1 MSDSFWNEVKKLFK
15 TKQTIAEEEAQKVG
29 EAIEKEK
36 DVVQQL
42 AELEKQYKE
51 NLPDDSTIDLDNLP
65 KEISLDR
72 IKYNPKSDADI
83 RLEVENLLKE
93 NLVNGK
99 KTIDEDTLNKV
110 ISLNEKQAKAQEDK
124 SATLDEIEA
133 LFSKMKQSAEADSI
147 KRGIQ
152 RSSII
157 SEQLKDYDIAKA
169 GSVDEVRTAY
179 QNATSEI
186 EKKLQSLQA
195 EREDALEKL
204 DLTHATQTTEKIAE
218 LTKERD
224 KLQNEAVI
232 KNNEIAKKESD
243 YNLNVLK
250 QRESMIADA
259 KEQKEEDARKQ
270 AEYEKING
278 YSGEKQ
284 ENYSKRYDIALD
296 FYLTLDPDIAEKAL
310 DSSSNMKY
318 YLGNYY
324 DKLKGVLAD
333 RARHTNK
340 Y

>member
-1 MSDSFWNEVKKLFK
+1 MSDSFWNEIKKLFK
-15 TKQTIAEEEAQKVG
+15 TKQTIAEEEAQKIGDAV
-29 EAIEKEK
+29 EKEK
-36 DVVQQL
+36 DVVEKL
-42 AELEKQYKE
+42 AELDKQYKA
-51 NLPDDSTIDLDNLP
+51 NLPDDSSVNLDNLP

-72 IKYNPKSDADI
+72 IKYTPKSDEEI
-83 RLEVENLLKE
+83 RLQVENLLKE

-99 KTIDEDTLNKV
+99 KTIDEETLNKV
-110 ISLNEKQAKAQEDK
+110 IDLTEKQTKAQEDK
-124 SATLDEIEA
+124 AVSMQEVEA
-133 LFSKMKQSAEADSI
+133 LFSKMKEGAEADSI

-157 SEQLKDYDIAKA
+157 SEQLKDYNLAKA
-169 GSVDEVRTAY
+169 NTVDEVNSTY
-179 QNATSEI
+179 QKAVGVI
-186 EKKLQSLQA
+186 DKKLQDLETQ
-195 EREDALEKL
+195 REDALEKL
-204 DLTHATQTTEKIAE
+204 DLKIATETTERIAE

-232 KNNEIAKKESD
+232 KNNEIAKQESTF
-243 YNLNVLK
+243 NANIAK
-250 QRESMIADA
+250 QRDNILADA
-259 KEQKEEDARKQ
+259 EEEKKEKALQQ
-270 AEYEKING
+270 AEYEKKYG

-284 ENYSKRYDIALD
+284 ENYSQRYDIALE

-310 DSSSNMKY
+310 AASSNMKY